1 MTPKG
6 SNDYR
11 FFDGIKN
18 NPEGVTLFALPKFL
32 DINVNGRKIL
42 RNVNG

>member
-1 MTPKG
+1 MIIEIMKIE
-6 SNDYR
+6 
-11 FFDGIKN
+11 FQ

-42 RNVNG
+42 RNVNR